1 MNQRNRP
8 LLMGAVAIIAAWL
21 LAWSSYVICGHT
33 KTTAEKVRKYEAS
46 LDLAHMSSAE
56 RLKAIKSLAEKINAM
71 SPEER
76 QRWKLDLDWFRQLTE
91 DEKAFFL
98 DAFLPGEMKTALRM
112 FEQWPKERQQHEI
125 DQAMKELRQHA
136 ADPRGHPIGGQDA
149 TNGPLFSPE
158 LDKKVR
164 TMGLNAL
171 YSQGSAA
178 TKAQLAPLLME
189 VQRQFESG
197 QLSLSR

>member
-8 LLMGAVAIIAAWL
+8 LLIGAVAIVAAWL
-21 LAWSSYVICGHT
+21 LAWSAYVICGHT
-33 KTTAEKVRKYEAS
+33 KMTAEKVRKYEAS

-136 ADPRGHPIGGQDA
+136 ADPRGHPIVEQDA

-171 YSQGSAA
+171 YSQGSAS